1 MSGPSRP
8 IAPYLAAFVALGLAT
23 TVLGPAVGQLR
34 QQTGATVAAL
44 AIAFAAQSFG
54 YLIASILAGRRFD
67 ADAGH
72 RLLAGGLAALG
83 LSGFGWAPS
92 TSVAAVAGVAA
103 AVGAAAA
110 VVDVGAN
117 TLLVWAR
124 PGDPGPALNALHLC
138 FGLGA
143 LAAPALVD
151 RSIAW
156 TSGLW
161 AVAGVVAVPSIAVA
175 AVLVRR
181 PAPAAPPRPAS
192 GPSAGGLTARCGL
205 AAFYVLYIGAELG
218 VAGWIHTYAGAVGF
232 GPAAAT
238 GVTATFWAGFCL
250 GRLVAAAVVR
260 RVGEIRLLVVS
271 CALAALA
278 AVGLLAG
285 DGTPAAVWVGAGLFG
300 ATVSPQF
307 PTMIAVADRRLGL
320 TGSITAWI
328 IAGTGLGSLT
338 LPWLI
343 GVLLDRAGARAMPAT
358 VAVLATASLVWAVV
372 LTARLLPAGDQ
383 RPGRQPEGFSPS

>member
-8 IAPYLAAFVALGLAT
+8 IASYLAAFVALGLAT

-34 QQTGATVAAL
+34 TQTGATVAAL
-44 AIAFAAQSFG
+44 ATAFTAQSLG
-54 YLIASILAGRRFD
+54 YLVASILAGRRFD
-67 ADAGH
+67 AGAGH
-72 RLLAGGLAALG
+72 RLLAGGLAVLG
-83 LSGFGWAPS
+83 LAGFGWAPS
-92 TSVAAVAGVAA
+92 TTVVAVAGVAV

-143 LAAPALVD
+143 LAAPVLVD
-151 RSIAW
+151 RSVAW

-161 AVAGVVAVPSIAVA
+161 AVAAVVALPAIAVA
-175 AVLVRR
+175 AVLGRQPAP
-181 PAPAAPPRPAS
+181 PAPARPAS
-192 GPSAGGLTARCGL
+192 GPDSGGLSARCGL
-205 AAFYVLYIGAELG
+205 AGFYVLYIGAELG

-232 GPAAAT
+232 GGAAAT

-260 RVGEIRLLVVS
+260 RVGEVRLLVVS
-271 CALAALA
+271 CGLATVAAL
-278 AVGLLAG
+278 GLVVG
-285 DGTPAAVWVGAGLFG
+285 DGAPVAVWVGAGLFG

-343 GVLLDRAGARAMPAT
+343 GVLLDRAGARAMPTT
-358 VAVLATASLVWAVV
+358 VAVLAAASLVWAVV
-372 LTARLLPAGDQ
+372 LTARLLPPPD
-383 RPGRQPEGFSPS
+383 RPRRSISPS

>member
-1 MSGPSRP
+1 MSGPARP
-8 IAPYLAAFVALGLAT
+8 IAPYLASFVALGLAT

-34 QQTGATVAAL
+34 TQTGATVSAL
-44 AIAFAAQSFG
+44 AIAFTAQSLG
-54 YLIASILAGRRFD
+54 YLVASIVAGRRFD
-67 ADAGH
+67 AGAGH
-72 RLLAGGLAALG
+72 RLLAGGLAVLG
-83 LSGFGWAPS
+83 LAGFGWAPS
-92 TSVAAVAGVAA
+92 TTVAMVAAVAA

-143 LAAPALVD
+143 LAAPMLVD
-151 RSIAW
+151 RSVAW

-161 AVAGVVAVPSIAVA
+161 AVAVVVAVPALVMA
-175 AVLVRR
+175 AVVARR
-181 PAPAAPPRPAS
+181 PAPGAPLRPAN
-192 GPSAGGLTARCGL
+192 GPSAGGLVARGGL
-205 AAFYVLYIGAELG
+205 AVFYVLYVGAELG
-218 VAGWIHTYAGAVGF
+218 LAGWIHTYAGAIGLS
-232 GPAAAT
+232 GAAAT

-260 RVGEIRLLVVS
+260 RVGEVRLLVMS
-271 CALAALA
+271 CALATLA
-278 AVGLLAG
+278 ALGLLAG
-285 DGTPAAVWVGAGLFG
+285 DGAPVAVWVGAGLFG

-328 IAGTGLGSLT
+328 IAGTGVGSLT
-338 LPWLI
+338 LPWMI
-343 GVLLDRAGARAMPAT
+343 GVLLDRVGARAMPAA
-358 VAVLATASLVWAVV
+358 VAVLAAASLVWAVV
-372 LTARLLPAGDQ
+372 LTVRLLP
-383 RPGRQPEGFSPS
+383 QPDRAVPTAPAVSPS